1 MTESWAIAIMT
12 AILGG
17 MSAILAWIAA
27 ALWGIHRDLREFVT
41 KEDCSRQMEGHC
53 AEIDNLW
60 AKVRENESKVT
71 ALQTIAHIFHNSE
84 KGN

>member
-1 MTESWAIAIMT
+1 MTEGWAIAIMT

-60 AKVRENESKVT
+60 AKVRENEREIS
-71 ALQTIAHIFHNSE
+71 ALNTIAEIFHQ
-84 KGN
+84 KK